1 MILKT
6 PVVANLIF
14 LGFLFILKCGLTSIA
29 DESGNWSSKTINMIL
44 AMNLILTPTTYWATV
59 LADSASGVPASGQPM
74 QTARKSKAAE
84 KLRKKLQCRIFRE
97 RETNLTDKK
106 KQSCKKNCLR
116 HSFQIYVLSSMPP
129 DNTWRTNLFCQGKL
143 FWGVEPPVDHNVTP
157 QAGRFSQQSC
167 RYHHSYLW
175 SLLTTAH
182 FSPSK
187 SRSTVQLE
195 ALTITVIR

>member
-1 MILKT
+1 MTMYVMKKLIWQCHDF
-6 PVVANLIF
+6 VDNLIF

-97 RETNLTDKK
+97 SETNLTKRNRAANK
-106 KQSCKKNCLR
+106 TACVTFTCYLQCLR
-116 HSFQIYVLSSMPP
+116 TIPGAQICFV
-129 DNTWRTNLFCQGKL
+129 R
-143 FWGVEPPVDHNVTP
+143 
-157 QAGRFSQQSC
+157 ASC
-167 RYHHSYLW
+167 S
-175 SLLTTAH
+175 
-182 FSPSK
+182 
-187 SRSTVQLE
+187 E
-195 ALTITVIR
+195 G

>member
-1 MILKT
+1 MCQRVYSWITPAWAAVRVSSCTWPVYHLGLSGRFWQFWLCRCTWWKNWFDNVMILKT

-97 RETNLTDKK
+97 SETNLTKRNRAANK
-106 KQSCKKNCLR
+106 TACVTVFKFTCYLQCLR
-116 HSFQIYVLSSMPP
+116 TIPGAQICFV
-129 DNTWRTNLFCQGKL
+129 R
-143 FWGVEPPVDHNVTP
+143 
-157 QAGRFSQQSC
+157 ASC
-167 RYHHSYLW
+167 S
-175 SLLTTAH
+175 
-182 FSPSK
+182 
-187 SRSTVQLE
+187 E
-195 ALTITVIR
+195 G

>member
-1 MILKT
+1 MCQRVYSWITPAWAAVRVSSCTWPVYHLGLSGRFWQFWLCRCTWWKNWFDNVMILKT

-84 KLRKKLQCRIFRE
+84 KLRKKAAKKLREELQI
-97 RETNLTDKK
+97 N
-106 KQSCKKNCLR
+106 
-116 HSFQIYVLSSMPP
+116 
-129 DNTWRTNLFCQGKL
+129 
-143 FWGVEPPVDHNVTP
+143 
-157 QAGRFSQQSC
+157 
-167 RYHHSYLW
+167 
-175 SLLTTAH
+175 
-182 FSPSK
+182 
-187 SRSTVQLE
+187 
-195 ALTITVIR
+195 